1 MSIRD
6 VANQLRR
13 LVDELEASVSGKS
26 SDAACHEALKI
37 YLQGQM
43 HGLASLSF
51 YLGCDEKVFSAEAV
65 PAGELADE
73 AYFEIDQEREFE
85 LPAYVQPYTTL
96 NHAQQGLAR

>member
-1 MSIRD
+1 MSISD

-13 LVDELEASVSGKS
+13 LVDELEGSVSGKS
-26 SDAACHEALKI
+26 SNAACHEALKV

-51 YLGCDEKVFSAEAV
+51 YLGCDEKVFRAEAI

-73 AYFEIDQEREFE
+73 AFYELDREAEFE
-85 LPAYVQPYTTL
+85 CSAFIPVYSTL
-96 NHAQQGLAR
+96 NHAQQGIAR